1 MDRQTALDLD
11 RADPLAFFPA
21 QFSVSDKEVCYL
33 DGNSLGR
40 LPLQTIEAVN
50 AFLSNE
56 WGAQVV
62 TGWTDWITKS
72 QHVGDLVGSA
82 ALGAARGQVLVGDST
97 SVNFYQLAVA
107 AIKARPGRHKIIT
120 DESNFPTDRYILQ
133 GIAEQFGLEIIL
145 IPNSDSAI
153 AENELIT
160 TELLAHYLDEDVALV
175 SFEVVNYRSGARHDV
190 KALTELA
197 HEAGALVLWDAA
209 HAVGSVKLN
218 FDADDVD
225 LAVGCTYKYGNSGPG
240 APGWL
245 YVSQRL
251 QQELSLPIQGWF
263 AQAKQFEMGDKF
275 TKAEGITGFMLGS
288 PNIIGLVC
296 VQSAFEMIAEAGIE
310 EIEAKAQAGTEFM
323 LELYEHWLKPLGF
336 GVATPLAK
344 QNRGG
349 HISLTHV
356 DAEQIAV
363 AMREQVKVIPDF
375 RAPNVIRVAV
385 SPLANSYVEIY
396 DGFARI
402 RELVSSGG
410 YKQVRLTKG
419 LVR

>member
-1 MDRQTALDLD
+1 MDRQTALNLDL
-11 RADPLAFFPA
+11 ADPLRDFPA
-21 QFSVSDKEVCYL
+21 QFVVADKETCYL

-40 LPLQTIEAVN
+40 LPLKTIETVN
-50 AFLSNE
+50 SFLNNE

-62 TGWTDWITKS
+62 TGWNDWIIKS
-72 QHVGDLVGSA
+72 QRVGDLVASA
-82 ALGAARGQVLVGDST
+82 ALGAASGQVLVGDST

-107 AIKARPGRHKIIT
+107 AVKARPGRMKIIT

-133 GIAEQFGLEIIL
+133 GIAEQFGLELIL
-145 IPNSDSAI
+145 IPNSDAAI

-160 TELLAHYLDEDVALV
+160 TELLANYIDGDVALV
-175 SFEVVNYRSGARHDV
+175 SFQVVNYRSGARHDV
-190 KALTELA
+190 KVLTELIHA
-197 HEAGALVLWDAA
+197 SGALVLWDAA
-209 HAVGSVKLN
+209 HAVASVNLSL
-218 FDADDVD
+218 DADDVD

-245 YVSQRL
+245 YVNERL
-251 QQELSLPIQGWF
+251 QRELSLPIQGWF
-263 AQAKQFEMGDKF
+263 AQAKQFEMGDRF
-275 TKAEGITGFMLGS
+275 NKAEGITGFMLGS

-310 EIEAKAQAGTEFM
+310 QIEAKVQAGTEFM
-323 LELYEHWLKPLGF
+323 LELYEQWLKPLGF

-363 AMREQVKVIPDF
+363 AMREQIKVIPDF
-375 RAPNVIRVAV
+375 RAPNVIRVAI
-385 SPLANSYVEIY
+385 SPLANTYVEIH
-396 DGFARI
+396 DGFARV
-402 RELVSSGG
+402 RDLVASGE
-410 YKQVRLTKG
+410 YKQVRLIEG

>member
-11 RADPLAFFPA
+11 RADPLANFPA
-21 QFSVSDKEVCYL
+21 QFFVSDKEVCYL

-40 LPLQTIEAVN
+40 LPLKTIEAVN
-50 AFLSNE
+50 AFLNNE

-62 TGWTDWITKS
+62 TGWSDWITKS
-72 QHVGDLVGSA
+72 QRVGDLVGSA
-82 ALGAARGQVLVGDST
+82 ALGAANEQVLVGDST

-107 AIKARPGRHKIIT
+107 AVKARPGRHKIIT

-133 GIAEQFGLEIIL
+133 GIAEQFGLELIL

-160 TELLAHYLDEDVALV
+160 TELLSQYLDDDVALV

-190 KALTELA
+190 KALTELVHA
-197 HEAGALVLWDAA
+197 SGALILWDAA
-209 HAVGSVKLN
+209 HAVGSMELS

-245 YVSQRL
+245 YVSHRL
-251 QQELSLPIQGWF
+251 QQELSVPIQGWF
-263 AQAKQFEMGDKF
+263 AQAKQFEMGEQF
-275 TKAEGITGFMLGS
+275 NKAEGITGFMLGS

-310 EIEAKAQAGTEFM
+310 QIEAKAQAGTEFM
-323 LELYEHWLKPLGF
+323 FELYEQWLKPLGF

-349 HISLTHV
+349 HISLTHI
-356 DAEQIAV
+356 DAEQISV
-363 AMREQVKVIPDF
+363 AMREQAKVIPDF
-375 RAPNVIRVAV
+375 RAPNVIRVAM

-402 RELVSSGG
+402 RELVYSGV
-410 YKQVRLTKG
+410 YKQVRISED